1 MYSMIKLPSPLRNI
15 EWFDSS
21 NVGTV
26 LGILSIY
33 INRLKKNI
41 YIRTYTDWILCKE
54 KMDLE
59 LHQQQPLVLFEQV
72 QIQDD

>member
-33 INRLKKNI
+33 INRLKKYI